1 VACRPTVGSYRAL
14 NEEAPGNPGAFFV
27 CVMQGKRPFNDV
39 STRFIRA

>member
-1 VACRPTVGSYRAL
+1 MKKRREIPAL
-14 NEEAPGNPGAFFV
+14 FFV